1 MKTITSDPTSS
12 SLHLYSFSAF
22 VGEFLFN
29 SESSIAQ
36 LDMMTKQYPSSSSS
50 C

>member
-22 VGEFLFN
+22 VVTFILFRHLL
-29 SESSIAQ
+29 SPLFFFGI
-36 LDMMTKQYPSSSSS
+36 
-50 C
+50 CW